1 MKLARFTTQKNN
13 APRYGLLR
21 DDYVRVIVAD
31 PFEGIIVGTSETYPI
46 EETTLLPPCL
56 PTKIVAVGLN
66 YKDHAQELGM
76 PIPEEPL
83 IFLKP
88 PSSVIGPNDA
98 IKLPAISNRVDY
110 EAELGIVIGQKA
122 KNVPVENAKKYI
134 LGYTCI
140 NDVTARDLQQKDVQ
154 FTRAKSFDTFC
165 PIGPVIHMGF
175 DSSDARI
182 QCLVNG
188 EVRQDSRTSQIIHS
202 PERLVSFISHIM
214 TLNPGDIIATGTPK
228 GIGPL
233 KAGDEVIVAIEG
245 LGELKNRVEQ

>member
-1 MKLARFTTQKNN
+1 MKLARFTTQQNK
-13 APRYGLLR
+13 APRYGLLK

-31 PFEGIIVGTSETYPI
+31 PFEGIIVGTSETYPLSEI
-46 EETTLLPPCL
+46 TLLPPCL
-56 PTKIVAVGLN
+56 PTKVVAVGLN
-66 YKDHAQELGM
+66 YRDHANELGM

-88 PSSVIGPNDA
+88 PSSVIGPGAA
-98 IKLPAISNRVDY
+98 IKLPAMSQRVDY

-122 KNVPVENAKKYI
+122 KDVPVEKAKKYI

-140 NDVTARDLQQKDVQ
+140 NDVTARDLQQRDVQ
-154 FTRAKSFDTFC
+154 FTRSKSFDTFC
-165 PIGPVIHMGF
+165 PIGPVIHMEF
-175 DSSDARI
+175 DPADARI

-188 EVRQDSRTSQIIHS
+188 EIRQDSRTSQLIHS

-214 TLNPGDIIATGTPK
+214 TLEPGDIIATGTPK

-233 KAGDEVIVAIEG
+233 KAGDEVTVAIEG
-245 LGELKNRVEQ
+245 LGELRNTVE

>member
-1 MKLARFTTQKNN
+1 MKLARFTTPKNK
-13 APRYGLLR
+13 APRYGLLKE
-21 DDYVRVIVAD
+21 DYVRVIVAD

-46 EETTLLPPCL
+46 EEITLLPPCL

-98 IKLPAISNRVDY
+98 IKLPAMSQRVDY

-122 KNVPVENAKKYI
+122 KDVPIENAKKYI
-134 LGYTCI
+134 LGYTCV
-140 NDVTARDLQQKDVQ
+140 NDITARDLQQKDVQ

-165 PIGPVIHMGF
+165 PIGPVIHMEF
-175 DSSDARI
+175 DPSDARI
-182 QCLVNG
+182 KCLVNG
-188 EVRQDSRTSQIIHS
+188 EVRQDSRTSQLIHS
-202 PERLVSFISHIM
+202 PEKLVSFISHIM